1 LRSDYRDCLRAL
13 LRRYPVSTL
22 LARNQWNVFND
33 HLFMDEET
41 SILASDVRFTACV
54 VQKHCTP
61 PWASFAILPR
71 SGKNVNLA

>member
-1 LRSDYRDCLRAL
+1 RSDYRDCLRAL

-22 LARNQWNVFND
+22 LTRNQWNLLND
-33 HLFMDEET
+33 HLSVNEEV
-41 SILASDVRFTACV
+41 SSLASDVRFTACV